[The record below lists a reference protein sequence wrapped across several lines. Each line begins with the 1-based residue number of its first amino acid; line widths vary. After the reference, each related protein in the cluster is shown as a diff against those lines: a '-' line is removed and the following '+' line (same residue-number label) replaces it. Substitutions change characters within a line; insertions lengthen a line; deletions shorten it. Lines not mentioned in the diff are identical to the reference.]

1 MKKRI
6 LGKDLEVSA
15 MGLGCMG
22 MTHGFGEL
30 SDEDEMIEVIRGA
43 VKAGITMFDTAECY
57 QNDDGTVYNKTLVGE
72 AYNWICTICSFRKRI
87 FNSYYRYESDFYK
100 K

>member
-1 MKKRI
+1 MEKRI

-43 VKAGITMFDTAECY
+43 VKAGIKMFDMAECY
-57 QNDDGTVYNKTLVGE
+57 QNDDGTIYNETLVGK
-72 AYNWICTICSFRKRI
+72 A
-87 FNSYYRYESDFYK
+87 
-100 K
+100 